1 MRWNPQV
8 GYQQQNHCA
17 ALFRRVQ
24 GTVPTCAASVP
35 TCAASVPH
43 GTDTRLTPRNLPPQ
57 VGTGVPGVKNG
68 VRGKGGCLTQGAADP
83 PHTPSL
89 FFVAQQRPDPRPAG
103 LVAGCRQLA
112 LLPLPGQA
120 PDPRHQAQP
129 QGDCN

>member
-1 MRWNPQV
+1 MLAAGVNDALNPPYPEKPLHHK
-8 GYQQQNHCA
+8 GGMN
-17 ALFRRVQ
+17 
-24 GTVPTCAASVP
+24 
-35 TCAASVPH
+35 
-43 GTDTRLTPRNLPPQ
+43 
-57 VGTGVPGVKNG
+57 VPGVKNG

-129 QGDCN
+129 KVGCNQSRN